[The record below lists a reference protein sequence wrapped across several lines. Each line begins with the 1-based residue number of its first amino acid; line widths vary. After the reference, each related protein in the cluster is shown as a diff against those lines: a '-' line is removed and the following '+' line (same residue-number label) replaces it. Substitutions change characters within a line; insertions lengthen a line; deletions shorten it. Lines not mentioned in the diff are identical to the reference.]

1 MQVHLIHAHSQ
12 ADSFVTAMKDVIVKE
27 LEGQGANVTISD
39 LYAMGFNPV
48 ASDADF
54 TARRD
59 SSHLVPALE
68 QRHGYETGT
77 LAPNIATEVE
87 KLLAADV
94 IGFTFPLHWFSVPAI
109 LKGYIDRVFLSGPFY
124 GGKRIYAAGGL
135 AGKRAFTAFS
145 LGGREHMFGPGAI
158 HGELE
163 TGMMRH
169 FFQGTLG
176 YVGLAVHRPFIA
188 YHVPY
193 VDDAVRQ
200 AMLNDIAA
208 YIRKLND
215 QPVMVMPDLEE
226 FDDTFRPKRER

>member
-1 MQVHLIHAHSQ
+1 MRIHLIHAHAQ

-27 LEGQGANVTISD
+27 LEDQGADVAVSD

-48 ASDADF
+48 ASGADF

-59 SSHLVPALE
+59 PGHLVPALE
-68 QRHGYETGT
+68 QRHGFETGT
-77 LAPNIATEVE
+77 LAPDIATEVE

-124 GGKRIYAAGGL
+124 GGRRIYGAGGL
-135 AGKRAFTAFS
+135 AGKRAFAAFS
-145 LGGREHMFGPGAI
+145 MGGRAHMFGPGAI

-176 YVGLAVHRPFIA
+176 YVGLAVHQPFIA
-188 YHVPY
+188 FHVPY
-193 VDDAVRQ
+193 VDAAARE
-200 AMLNDIAA
+200 AMLDDLAV
-208 YIRKLND
+208 YIRGLD
-215 QPVMVMPDLEE
+215 SQPLMKMPDLED
-226 FDDTFRPKRER
+226 FDETFFPKRKT